1 MDHNTFLIMYAQRLE
16 EIRQLNE
23 MNQELADENQKLADE
38 NRALKEKLAKTE
50 ASGSIEG

>member
-16 EIRQLNE
+16 DIRQLNE
-23 MNQELADENQKLADE
+23 KNKELADEKQQLADE
-38 NRALKEKLAKTE
+38 NRALKEKLAKME